1 MKHEILW
8 YPENG
13 FIKDNHGRTR
23 FFRGIN
29 FGGIKNPAPVE
40 KDDAVGISFTD
51 RPFPESEADELFRRL
66 TDAGFNLIRWGVTWE
81 AVEHDGPEMYDE
93 DFLAY
98 TRRMLKKAEEYNISV
113 IIQPY
118 QNAWCRLTGGC
129 GAPLWTLDKVGFNR
143 NMLEACAAVYTRD
156 AAAKDGYKE
165 YPWQL
170 NYQRYVCQTMFT
182 LFFAGNTFAPECRIE
197 GISAQDYLQEHYIAA
212 MYHVARRLK
221 DCGNVI
227 GMGIMNE
234 PSCGYIGI
242 SDLDNYI
249 EPSVAEG
256 VICTPFAGMKA
267 ASGIV
272 STFNHFEK
280 KHSSLNIKKSLVV
293 NDKRN
298 TGEKAI
304 EKCPWREAGVWHE
317 ENGNPVLDRPDYFY
331 MRQGSPVDFTEDYL
345 RPFQQIFME
354 ALQKKHPEYIFFT
367 ECCPAGV
374 TDGFTTAGIFS
385 CYDSNINSYRKTKTE
400 WLENISHQMM
410 DKAESFF
417 AEGMPSIMGDFGVPM
432 DMMHGSK
439 EDRLDYSC
447 QEEVLTAYMETA
459 EKELLST
466 VLSEFSLA
474 GFEKDSS
481 CTADFNIYN
490 AALKK
495 FRAEK
500 GFSRPYPIAVAG
512 KPVSFSF
519 HTDGIPMMEFEW
531 DCASC
536 QSDSDEADTEFFIPD
551 VWFPYGWHVEF
562 VEGQGS
568 FREEPANH
576 RLFVKTPEVCRCKIK
591 VMAGKSAK

>member
-40 KDDAVGISFTD
+40 DNDAGGISFTD

-66 TDAGFNLIRWGVTWE
+66 SDAGFNLIRWGITWE
-81 AVEHDGPEMYDE
+81 AVEHDGPECYDE

-113 IIQPY
+113 ILQPY

-143 NMLEACAAVYTRD
+143 SMLEACSAVYTKE
-156 AAAKDGYKE
+156 AAAKDGYQS

-221 DCGNVI
+221 DCSNII

-234 PSCGYIGI
+234 PSGGYIGI

-249 EPSVAEG
+249 EPPVPEG
-256 VICTPFAGMKA
+256 VLCTPFSGMKA

-272 STFNHFEK
+272 SSFNHFEL
-280 KHSSLNIKKSLVV
+280 KHSGLSIKKSLVV

-317 ENGNPVLDRPDYFY
+317 EDGKAVLDRPDYFY
-331 MRQGSPVDFTEDYL
+331 MRKGSPVDFTEDYL

-367 ECCPAGV
+367 ECNPAGV
-374 TDGFTTAGIFS
+374 TDGFTIAGIFS
-385 CYDSNINSYRKTKTE
+385 CYDSRINAYRKTKTE
-400 WLENISHQMM
+400 WLESLSQQMM
-410 DKAESFF
+410 DKAEAFSS
-417 AEGMPSIMGDFGVPM
+417 EGIPAVMGDFGVPM
-432 DMMHGSK
+432 NMMHGSK
-439 EDRLDYSC
+439 ESMLDYSR
-447 QEEVLTAYMETA
+447 QEEVFTAYMETA

-466 VLSEFSLA
+466 VLSEFSLP
-474 GFEKDSS
+474 GFEKDAS
-481 CTADFNIYN
+481 CMADFNVYN
-490 AALKK
+490 ASLKQ

-500 GFSRPYPIAVAG
+500 GFSRPYPVAVAG
-512 KPVSFSF
+512 KPVSLVF

-531 DCASC
+531 DCAAC
-536 QSDSDEADTEFFIPD
+536 PADSDETDTEFFIPD
-551 VWFPYGWHVEF
+551 VWFPYGWH
-562 VEGQGS
+562 
-568 FREEPANH
+568 A
-576 RLFVKTPEVCRCKIK
+576 
-591 VMAGKSAK
+591 